1 MTLYEEKDGLAY
13 CQEIQKLFPSQK
25 AIVTSGHAP
34 SERAEL
40 AVQKGLAWL
49 AKPYTTESLANA
61 VQAALS
67 ARSRQLR

>member
-1 MTLYEEKDGLAY
+1 MNLYEDRDGLAY
-13 CQEIQKLFPSQK
+13 CQEIQKLFPLQR

-34 SERAEL
+34 TERAEL

-49 AKPYTTESLANA
+49 AKPYTTEALANA

-67 ARSRQLR
+67 ARSRPLQ